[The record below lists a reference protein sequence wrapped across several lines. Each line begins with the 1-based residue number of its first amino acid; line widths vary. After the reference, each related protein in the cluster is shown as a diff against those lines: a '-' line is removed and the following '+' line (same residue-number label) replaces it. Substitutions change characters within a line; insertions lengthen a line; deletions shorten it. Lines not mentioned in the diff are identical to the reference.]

1 MIGNQQN
8 LLGSQDNVNSDEA
21 IENRDII
28 IPLKGTKKGAK
39 SSSLKYA
46 INEGSHEHIM
56 INDNREIT
64 ENSIKEDNFA
74 LIMNTGYQPSR
85 SAQHFNQGV
94 NNPK

>member
-1 MIGNQQN
+1 M
-8 LLGSQDNVNSDEA
+8 SQDNVNSDEA

-56 INDNREIT
+56 MNDNREIT
-64 ENSIKEDNFA
+64 EGSIKEDNFA
-74 LIMNTGYQPSR
+74 LIMNTSYQPSR
-85 SAQHFNQGV
+85 SAQNFN
-94 NNPK
+94 